1 MFPISFSSWI
11 LSFECVGILYVGMS
25 TVIYVPWWIWTLIV
39 RLGRKNYTTLP
50 PINVTKLGDF
60 WKLLATNFRSNV
72 AQIFVD
78 NLGNFEKP
86 HWSKSFYWILRCKL
100 QTTVLSIAFAL
111 WLGIIWQGDPSTFQH
126 VLKAVFIDV
135 VNVNQFGPTICLV
148 SLMLCFLFN
157 IWSQANLSWEGSRF
171 FEGIYY

>member
-1 MFPISFSSWI
+1 
-11 LSFECVGILYVGMS
+11 MS

>member
-1 MFPISFSSWI
+1 MNFVVWMRRYSLRWHEHCHLCTLVDLNFDRQ
-11 LSFECVGILYVGMS
+11 VGEKKLYHFAAHKCDQIRG
-25 TVIYVPWWIWTLIV
+25 
-39 RLGRKNYTTLP
+39 
-50 PINVTKLGDF
+50 F

-135 VNVNQFGPTICLV
+135 VSVNQFGPTICMV